1 MNKVAAR
8 LRAKARKK
16 EKNPLSFSGMIQFG
30 IWDDELHGHN
40 ATSPPDA
47 PRFKNDIGSLVD
59 IIDTACGEDFIVAL
73 TKTKEVNRLNK
84 AKEIEKM
91 KSKRIDAFEMLS
103 SY

>member
-73 TKTKEVNRLNK
+73 TKTKTLRTFSCF
-84 AKEIEKM
+84 A
-91 KSKRIDAFEMLS
+91 
-103 SY
+103 